1 MKKKIPLIIIS
12 IVFSVIIWG
21 TISLS
26 EEYYANVNVPLRVVG
41 FPQGYTIGNDIP
53 ENITIKLRGIG
64 WKLFSVNIG
73 KDVTY
78 NISVRGDSG
87 VKQIKLMDHLTDNRW
102 MLSELDIIDIIPNS
116 LSISIERRVK
126 KKLPIVA
133 DLSLEFKAGYG
144 LAKQVVLEPDSVVID
159 GPQSVVNSLTEI
171 KTKAIKLSSLDK
183 FTTKN
188 IGFAYIPGTSFGS
201 KFITVSLDI
210 QRIVDKQFDD
220 IDVEVLDVPPERDVI
235 LLPNKISCNV
245 RGGIDILGKL
255 DKDQFRAFVYYR
267 DVVLDTLGNVIPQI
281 ELPANTTLKYI
292 KPERL
297 RYVIKKF
304 R

>member
-12 IVFSVIIWG
+12 IVFSIIIWG

-41 FPQGYTIGNDIP
+41 FPNNYTIGNEIP
-53 ENITIKLRGIG
+53 ETITIKLRGVG

-78 NISVRGDSG
+78 NVSVNKDSG
-87 VKQIKLMDHLTDNRW
+87 FKQIKLMDYLTDNRW
-102 MLSELDIIDIIPNS
+102 MLSELDVISIVPNS
-116 LSISIERRVK
+116 LTFSIERRLK

-133 DLSLEFKAGYG
+133 DLNIEFRAGYG
-144 LAKQVVLEPDSVVID
+144 LAKQVLLEPDSVIID
-159 GPQSVVNSLTEI
+159 GPLSVVNSIKEI
-171 KTKAIKLSSLDK
+171 KTKAIVLTSLDK
-183 FTTKN
+183 MTIKN
-188 IGFAYIPGTSFGS
+188 IDFVYLPGTSFGTR
-201 KFITVSLDI
+201 FVTVNLDI

-220 IDVEVLDVPPERDVI
+220 IDVEVLDVPPDRDVI
-235 LLPNKISCNV
+235 VLPNKISCNV
-245 RGGIDILGKL
+245 RGGINILGKL
-255 DKDQFRAFVYYR
+255 DKDQFKAFVLYR
-267 DVVLDTLGNVIPQI
+267 DVVLDTLGNVVPHI
-281 ELPANTTLKYI
+281 EHPVNTTLKYI

>member
-12 IVFSVIIWG
+12 IAFSVIIWG

-26 EEYYANVNVPLRVVG
+26 EEYYANVNVPLRVVD
-41 FPQGYTIGNDIP
+41 FPIGYTIGNKIP

-78 NISVRGDSG
+78 NISVNEDSG
-87 VKQIKLMDHLTDNRW
+87 FKQIRLMDHLTDNRW
-102 MLSELDIIDIIPNS
+102 MLSELDIIDIVPNS
-116 LSISIERRVK
+116 LSFSIERRIH

-133 DLSLEFKAGYG
+133 DLSLDFKAGYG
-144 LAKQVVLEPDSVVID
+144 LAKQIVIEPDSVVID

-171 KTKAIKLSSLDK
+171 KTKAIKLSSLDR
-183 FTTKN
+183 FTIKN
-188 IGFAYIPGTSFGS
+188 IDFINLPGTSFGTR
-201 KFITVSLDI
+201 FVSVNFDI

-220 IDVEVLDVPPERDVI
+220 IDVEVLDVPPDRDVI

-255 DKDQFRAFVYYR
+255 EKDQFRAFVFYR
-267 DVVLDTLGNVIPQI
+267 EVVLDTLGNVIPHI
-281 ELPANTTLKYI
+281 EHPVNTTLKYI

-297 RYVIKKF
+297 RYIIKKF

>member
-1 MKKKIPLIIIS
+1 VKKKIPLLIIS
-12 IVFSVIIWG
+12 IAFSVIIWG

-41 FPQGYTIGNDIP
+41 YPNGYTIGNEIP

-78 NISVRGDSG
+78 NISVNGDSG
-87 VKQIKLMDHLTDNRW
+87 FKQIKLMDHLTDNRW
-102 MLSELDIIDIIPNS
+102 MLSELDIIDIVPNS
-116 LSISIERRVK
+116 LSFSIERRVK
-126 KKLPIVA
+126 RKLPIVA
-133 DLSLEFKAGYG
+133 DLSLDFKVGYG
-144 LAKQVVLEPDSVVID
+144 LAKQVVLEPDSVAID

-171 KTKAIKLSSLDK
+171 KTKAIRLSSLDK
-183 FTTKN
+183 LTIKSIDFVHL
-188 IGFAYIPGTSFGS
+188 PGTSYGTRFV
-201 KFITVSLDI
+201 TVNMDI

-220 IDVEVLDVPPERDVI
+220 IDVEVLDVPPDRAVI

-245 RGGIDILGKL
+245 RGGIEILGKL
-255 DKDQFRAFVYYR
+255 EKDQFRAFVFYR
-267 DVVLDTLGNVIPQI
+267 DVVLDTLGNVIPHI
-281 ELPANTTLKYI
+281 EHPVNTTLKYI

-297 RYVIKKF
+297 RYIIKKF

>member
-12 IVFSVIIWG
+12 IAFSVIIWG

-26 EEYYANVNVPLRVVG
+26 EEYYANVNVPLRVVD
-41 FPQGYTIGNDIP
+41 FPNGYTIGNKIP

-78 NISVRGDSG
+78 NISVNEDSG
-87 VKQIKLMDHLTDNRW
+87 FKQIRLMDHLTDNRW
-102 MLSELDIIDIIPNS
+102 MLSELDIIDIVPNS
-116 LSISIERRVK
+116 LSFSIERRVN

-133 DLSLEFKAGYG
+133 DLSLDFKAGYG
-144 LAKQVVLEPDSVVID
+144 LAKQIVLEPDSVVID

-171 KTKAIKLSSLDK
+171 KTKAIRLSSLDR
-183 FTTKN
+183 FTIKN
-188 IGFAYIPGTSFGS
+188 IGFVYLPGSSFGT
-201 KFITVSLDI
+201 KFVSVNFDI

-220 IDVEVLDVPPERDVI
+220 IDVEVLDVPPDRDVI

-255 DKDQFRAFVYYR
+255 EKDQFRVFVFYR
-267 DVVLDTLGNVIPQI
+267 DVVLDTLGNVIPHI
-281 ELPANTTLKYI
+281 EHPVNTTLKYI

-297 RYVIKKF
+297 RYIIKKF

>member
-1 MKKKIPLIIIS
+1 MKKKIPLLIIS
-12 IVFSVIIWG
+12 ITFSVIIWG

-41 FPQGYTIGNDIP
+41 FPNGFSIGSEIP

-64 WKLFSVNIG
+64 WKLFAVNIG
-73 KDVTY
+73 KDVAY
-78 NISVRGDSG
+78 NISVKGDSG
-87 VKQIKLMDHLTDNRW
+87 FIQIKLMDHLTDNRW
-102 MLSELDIIDIIPNS
+102 MLSELDIIDIVPNS
-116 LSISIERRVK
+116 LSFSIERRVT

-133 DLSLEFKAGYG
+133 DLSLDFKAGYG
-144 LAKQVVLEPDSVVID
+144 LAKEVVLEPDSVVID

-171 KTKAIKLSSLDK
+171 KTKEIKLSSLDK
-183 FTTKN
+183 LIIKN
-188 IGFAYIPGTSFGS
+188 IGFIYLPGTSYGT
-201 KFITVSLDI
+201 KFVTVSLDV

-220 IDVEVLDVPPERDVI
+220 IDVEVLDVPPDRDVI

-245 RGGIDILGKL
+245 RGGIEILGKL
-255 DKDQFRAFVYYR
+255 EKDEFRAFVFYR
-267 DVVLDTLGNVIPQI
+267 DVVLDTLGNVIPHI
-281 ELPANTTLKYI
+281 ELPVNTTLKYI

-297 RYVIKKF
+297 RYIIKKF

>member
-12 IVFSVIIWG
+12 IAFSVIIWG

-41 FPQGYTIGNDIP
+41 FPNGYTIGNEIP

-78 NISVRGDSG
+78 NISVNGDSG
-87 VKQIKLMDHLTDNRW
+87 FKQIKLMDHLTDNRW
-102 MLSELDIIDIIPNS
+102 MLSELDIIDIVPNS
-116 LSISIERRVK
+116 LSFSIERRVK
-126 KKLPIVA
+126 RKLPIVA
-133 DLSLEFKAGYG
+133 DLSLDFKVGYG
-144 LAKQVVLEPDSVVID
+144 LAKDVVVEPDSVVID

-171 KTKAIKLSSLDK
+171 KTKEIRLSSLDK
-183 FTTKN
+183 LTIKN
-188 IGFAYIPGTSFGS
+188 IGFIYLPGTSYGTRF
-201 KFITVSLDI
+201 VSVNLDI

-220 IDVEVLDVPPERDVI
+220 IDVEVLDVPPDRAVI

-245 RGGIDILGKL
+245 RGGIEILGKL
-255 DKDQFRAFVYYR
+255 EKDQFRAFVFYR
-267 DVVLDTLGNVIPQI
+267 DVVLDTLGNVIPHI
-281 ELPANTTLKYI
+281 EHPVNTTLKYI
-292 KPERL
+292 KPEGL
-297 RYVIKKF
+297 RYIIKKF

>member
-1 MKKKIPLIIIS
+1 VKNKIPLLIIS
-12 IVFSVIIWG
+12 IAFSVIIWG

-41 FPQGYTIGNDIP
+41 FPNGFSIGSEIP

-64 WKLFSVNIG
+64 WKLFAVNIG

-78 NISVRGDSG
+78 NISVSGDSG
-87 VKQIKLMDHLTDNRW
+87 FVQIKLMDHLTDNRW
-102 MLSELDIIDIIPNS
+102 MLSELDIIDIVPNS
-116 LSISIERRVK
+116 LSFSIERRIK

-133 DLSLEFKAGYG
+133 DLNLEFKAGYG
-144 LAKQVVLEPDSVVID
+144 LAKQVVLEPDSVLID

-171 KTKAIKLSSLDK
+171 KTKEIKLSSLDK
-183 FTTKN
+183 LIIKN
-188 IGFAYIPGTSFGS
+188 ISFIYLPGTSYGT
-201 KFITVSLDI
+201 KFVSVNLDI

-220 IDVEVLDVPPERDVI
+220 INVEVLDVPPDRDVI

-245 RGGIDILGKL
+245 RGGIEILGKL
-255 DKDQFRAFVYYR
+255 EKNQFRVFVFYR
-267 DVVLDTLGNVIPQI
+267 DVVLDTLGNVIPHI
-281 ELPANTTLKYI
+281 ELPVNTTLKYI

-297 RYVIKKF
+297 RYIIKKF

>member
-1 MKKKIPLIIIS
+1 VKNKIPLLIIS
-12 IVFSVIIWG
+12 IAFSVIIWG

-41 FPQGYTIGNDIP
+41 FPNGFSIGSEIP

-64 WKLFSVNIG
+64 WKLFAVNIG

-78 NISVRGDSG
+78 NISVSGDSG
-87 VKQIKLMDHLTDNRW
+87 FVQIKLMDHLTDNRW
-102 MLSELDIIDIIPNS
+102 MLSELDIIDIVPNS
-116 LSISIERRVK
+116 LSFSIERRIK

-133 DLSLEFKAGYG
+133 DLNLEFKAGYG

-171 KTKAIKLSSLDK
+171 ITKEIKLSSLDK
-183 FTTKN
+183 LIIKN
-188 IGFAYIPGTSFGS
+188 ISFIYLPGTSYGT
-201 KFITVSLDI
+201 KFVSVNLDV

-220 IDVEVLDVPPERDVI
+220 INVEVLDVPPDRDVI

-245 RGGIDILGKL
+245 RGGIEILGKL
-255 DKDQFRAFVYYR
+255 EKNQFRVFVFYR
-267 DVVLDTLGNVIPQI
+267 DVVLDTLGNVIPHI
-281 ELPANTTLKYI
+281 ELPVNTTLKYI

-297 RYVIKKF
+297 RYIIKKF

>member
-1 MKKKIPLIIIS
+1 MKKKIPLLIIS
-12 IVFSVIIWG
+12 IAFSVIIWG

-41 FPQGYTIGNDIP
+41 YPNGYTIGNEIP

-78 NISVRGDSG
+78 NISVNGDSG
-87 VKQIKLMDHLTDNRW
+87 FKQIKLMDHLTDNRW
-102 MLSELDIIDIIPNS
+102 MLSELDIIDIVPNS
-116 LSISIERRVK
+116 LSFSIERRVK
-126 KKLPIVA
+126 RKLPIVA
-133 DLSLEFKAGYG
+133 DLSLDFKVGYG
-144 LAKQVVLEPDSVVID
+144 LAKDVVVEPDSVVID

-171 KTKAIKLSSLDK
+171 KTKEIRLSSLDK
-183 FTTKN
+183 LTIKN
-188 IGFAYIPGTSFGS
+188 IGFIYLPGTSYGTRF
-201 KFITVSLDI
+201 VSVNLDI

-220 IDVEVLDVPPERDVI
+220 IDVEVLDVPPDRAVI

-245 RGGIDILGKL
+245 RGGIEILGKL
-255 DKDQFRAFVYYR
+255 EKDQFRAFVFYR
-267 DVVLDTLGNVIPQI
+267 DVVLDTLGNVIPHI
-281 ELPANTTLKYI
+281 EHPVNTTLKYI
-292 KPERL
+292 KPEGL
-297 RYVIKKF
+297 RYIIKKF

>member
-1 MKKKIPLIIIS
+1 MKKKIPLLIIS
-12 IVFSVIIWG
+12 IAFSVIIWG

-26 EEYYANVNVPLRVVG
+26 EEYYANVNVSLRVVG
-41 FPQGYTIGNDIP
+41 FPNGYTIGNEIP

-78 NISVRGDSG
+78 NISVNEDSG
-87 VKQIKLMDHLTDNRW
+87 FKQIKLMDHLTDNRW
-102 MLSELDIIDIIPNS
+102 MLSELDIIDIVPNS
-116 LSISIERRVK
+116 LSFSIERRVN

-133 DLSLEFKAGYG
+133 DLSLDFKAGYG
-144 LAKQVVLEPDSVVID
+144 LAKQIVLEPDSVVID

-171 KTKAIKLSSLDK
+171 KTKAIRLSSLDR
-183 FTTKN
+183 FTIKN
-188 IGFAYIPGTSFGS
+188 IDFIYLPGTSFGTR
-201 KFITVSLDI
+201 FVSVNFDI

-220 IDVEVLDVPPERDVI
+220 IYVEVLDVPPDRDVI

-245 RGGIDILGKL
+245 RGGIEILGKL
-255 DKDQFRAFVYYR
+255 EKDQFRAFVFYR
-267 DVVLDTLGNVIPQI
+267 DVVLDTLGNVIPHI
-281 ELPANTTLKYI
+281 EHQVNTTLKYI

-297 RYVIKKF
+297 RYIIKKF

>member
-1 MKKKIPLIIIS
+1 MKKKIPLLIIS
-12 IVFSVIIWG
+12 IAFSVIIWG

-41 FPQGYTIGNDIP
+41 YPNGYTIGNEIP

-78 NISVRGDSG
+78 NISVNGDSG
-87 VKQIKLMDHLTDNRW
+87 FKQIKLMDHLTDNRW
-102 MLSELDIIDIIPNS
+102 MLSELDIIDIVPNS
-116 LSISIERRVK
+116 LSFSIERRVK
-126 KKLPIVA
+126 KKLRIVA
-133 DLSLEFKAGYG
+133 DLSLDFKAGYG

-171 KTKAIKLSSLDK
+171 KTKEIRLSSLDK
-183 FTTKN
+183 LIIKN
-188 IGFAYIPGTSFGS
+188 IGFIYLPGTSYGT
-201 KFITVSLDI
+201 KFVTVSLDV

-220 IDVEVLDVPPERDVI
+220 INVEVLDVPPDRDVI

-245 RGGIDILGKL
+245 RGGIEILGKL
-255 DKDQFRAFVYYR
+255 EKNQFRAFVFYR
-267 DVVLDTLGNVIPQI
+267 DVVLDTLGNVIPHI
-281 ELPANTTLKYI
+281 ELPVNTTLKYI

-297 RYVIKKF
+297 RYIIKKF

>member
-12 IVFSVIIWG
+12 IAFSVIIWG

-26 EEYYANVNVPLRVVG
+26 EEYYANVNVPLKVIG
-41 FPQGYTIGNDIP
+41 FPNGYTIGNEIP

-78 NISVRGDSG
+78 NISVNEDSG
-87 VKQIKLMDHLTDNRW
+87 FKQIKLMDHLTDNRW
-102 MLSELDIIDIIPNS
+102 MLSELDIIDIVPNS
-116 LSISIERRVK
+116 LSFSIERRVN

-133 DLSLEFKAGYG
+133 DLSLDFKAGYG
-144 LAKQVVLEPDSVVID
+144 LAKQIVLEPDSVVID

-171 KTKAIKLSSLDK
+171 KTKAIRLSSLDR
-183 FTTKN
+183 FTIKN
-188 IGFAYIPGTSFGS
+188 IDFVYLPGTSFGTR
-201 KFITVSLDI
+201 FVSVNFDI

-220 IDVEVLDVPPERDVI
+220 IDVEVLDVPPDRDVI

-255 DKDQFRAFVYYR
+255 EKDQFRAFVFYR
-267 DVVLDTLGNVIPQI
+267 DVVLDTLGNVIPHIDQ
-281 ELPANTTLKYI
+281 PFNTTLKYI

-297 RYVIKKF
+297 RYIIKKF

>member
-1 MKKKIPLIIIS
+1 MKKKIPLLIIS
-12 IVFSVIIWG
+12 IAFSVIIWG

-41 FPQGYTIGNDIP
+41 FPNGFSIGSEIP

-64 WKLFSVNIG
+64 WKLFAVNIG

-78 NISVRGDSG
+78 NISVNGDSG
-87 VKQIKLMDHLTDNRW
+87 FIQIKLMDHLTDNRW
-102 MLSELDIIDIIPNS
+102 MLSELDIIDIVPNS
-116 LSISIERRVK
+116 LSFSIERRVK

-133 DLSLEFKAGYG
+133 DLSLDFKVGYG
-144 LAKQVVLEPDSVVID
+144 LAKQVVLEPDSIVID

-171 KTKAIKLSSLDK
+171 KTKEIKLSSLDK
-183 FTTKN
+183 LIIKN
-188 IGFAYIPGTSFGS
+188 IGFIYLPGTSYGT
-201 KFITVSLDI
+201 KFVTVSLDV

-220 IDVEVLDVPPERDVI
+220 IDVEVLDVPPDRDVI

-245 RGGIDILGKL
+245 RGGIEILGKL
-255 DKDQFRAFVYYR
+255 EKDQFRAFVFYR
-267 DVVLDTLGNVIPQI
+267 DVVLDTLGNVIPHI
-281 ELPANTTLKYI
+281 EHPVNTTLKYI

-297 RYVIKKF
+297 RYIIKKF

>member
-1 MKKKIPLIIIS
+1 MKKKIPLLIIS
-12 IVFSVIIWG
+12 IAFSVIIWG

-41 FPQGYTIGNDIP
+41 YPNGYTIGNEIP

-78 NISVRGDSG
+78 NISVNGDSG
-87 VKQIKLMDHLTDNRW
+87 FKQIKLMDHLTDNRW
-102 MLSELDIIDIIPNS
+102 MLSELDIIDIVPNS
-116 LSISIERRVK
+116 LSFSIERRVK
-126 KKLPIVA
+126 RKLPIVA
-133 DLSLEFKAGYG
+133 DLSLDFKVGYG
-144 LAKQVVLEPDSVVID
+144 LAKDVVLEPDSVVID

-171 KTKAIKLSSLDK
+171 KTKEIRLSSLDK
-183 FTTKN
+183 LTIKN
-188 IGFAYIPGTSFGS
+188 IGFIYLPGTSYGTRF
-201 KFITVSLDI
+201 VSVNLDI

-220 IDVEVLDVPPERDVI
+220 IDVEVLDVPPDRAVI

-245 RGGIDILGKL
+245 RGGIEILGKL
-255 DKDQFRAFVYYR
+255 EKDQFRAFVFYR
-267 DVVLDTLGNVIPQI
+267 DVVLDTLGNVIPHI
-281 ELPANTTLKYI
+281 EHPVNTTLKYI
-292 KPERL
+292 KPEGL
-297 RYVIKKF
+297 RYIIKKF

>member
-12 IVFSVIIWG
+12 IAFSVIIWG

-26 EEYYANVNVPLRVVG
+26 EEYYANVNVPLRVVD
-41 FPQGYTIGNDIP
+41 FPIGYTIGNKIP

-78 NISVRGDSG
+78 NISVNEDSG
-87 VKQIKLMDHLTDNRW
+87 FKQIRLMDHLTDNRW
-102 MLSELDIIDIIPNS
+102 MLSELDIIDIVPNS
-116 LSISIERRVK
+116 LSFSIERRIH

-133 DLSLEFKAGYG
+133 DLSLDFKAGYG
-144 LAKQVVLEPDSVVID
+144 LAKQIVIEPDSVVID

-171 KTKAIKLSSLDK
+171 KTKAIKLSSLDR
-183 FTTKN
+183 FTIKN
-188 IGFAYIPGTSFGS
+188 IDFINLPGTSFGTR
-201 KFITVSLDI
+201 FVSVNFDI

-220 IDVEVLDVPPERDVI
+220 IYVEVLDVPPDRDVI

-255 DKDQFRAFVYYR
+255 EKDQFRAFVFYR
-267 DVVLDTLGNVIPQI
+267 DVVLDTLGNVIPHI
-281 ELPANTTLKYI
+281 EHPVNTALKYI

-297 RYVIKKF
+297 RYIIKKF

>member
-1 MKKKIPLIIIS
+1 VKNKIPLLIIS
-12 IVFSVIIWG
+12 IAFSVIIWG

-41 FPQGYTIGNDIP
+41 FPNGFSIGSEIP

-64 WKLFSVNIG
+64 WKLFAVNIG

-78 NISVRGDSG
+78 NISVSGDSG
-87 VKQIKLMDHLTDNRW
+87 FVQIKLMDHLTDNRW
-102 MLSELDIIDIIPNS
+102 MLSELDIIDIVPNS
-116 LSISIERRVK
+116 LSFSIERRIK

-133 DLSLEFKAGYG
+133 DLNLEFKAGYG

-171 KTKAIKLSSLDK
+171 KTKEIKLSSLDK
-183 FTTKN
+183 LIIKN
-188 IGFAYIPGTSFGS
+188 IGFIYLPGTSYGT
-201 KFITVSLDI
+201 KFVSVNLDV

-220 IDVEVLDVPPERDVI
+220 INVEVLDVPPDRDVI

-245 RGGIDILGKL
+245 RGGIEILGKL
-255 DKDQFRAFVYYR
+255 EKNQFRVFVFYR
-267 DVVLDTLGNVIPQI
+267 DVVLDTLGNVIPHI
-281 ELPANTTLKYI
+281 ELPVNTTLKYI

-297 RYVIKKF
+297 RYIIKKF

>member
-12 IVFSVIIWG
+12 IAFSVIIWG

-26 EEYYANVNVPLRVVG
+26 EEYYANVNVPLRVVD
-41 FPQGYTIGNDIP
+41 FPIGYTIGNKIP

-78 NISVRGDSG
+78 NISVNEDSG
-87 VKQIKLMDHLTDNRW
+87 FKQIRLMDHLTDNRW
-102 MLSELDIIDIIPNS
+102 MLSELDIIDIVPNS
-116 LSISIERRVK
+116 LSFSIERRIQ

-133 DLSLEFKAGYG
+133 DLSLDFKAGYG
-144 LAKQVVLEPDSVVID
+144 LAKQIVIEPDSVVID

-171 KTKAIKLSSLDK
+171 KTKAIRLSSLDR
-183 FTTKN
+183 FTVKN
-188 IGFAYIPGTSFGS
+188 IDFIYLPGTSFETR
-201 KFITVSLDI
+201 FVSVNFDI

-220 IDVEVLDVPPERDVI
+220 IDVEVLDVPPDRDVI

-255 DKDQFRAFVYYR
+255 EKDQFRAFVFYR
-267 DVVLDTLGNVIPQI
+267 DVVLDTLGNVIPHI
-281 ELPANTTLKYI
+281 EHPVNTTLKYI

-297 RYVIKKF
+297 RYIIKKF

>member
-1 MKKKIPLIIIS
+1 VKKKIPLLIIS
-12 IVFSVIIWG
+12 IAFSVIIWG

-26 EEYYANVNVPLRVVG
+26 EEYYANVNVSLRIVG
-41 FPQGYTIGNDIP
+41 YPNDYTIGNEIP

-78 NISVRGDSG
+78 NISVEGDSG
-87 VKQIKLMDHLTDNRW
+87 FKQIKLMDHLTDNRW
-102 MLSELDIIDIIPNS
+102 MLSELDIIDIVPNS
-116 LSISIERRVK
+116 LSFSIERRVK
-126 KKLPIVA
+126 RKLPIVA
-133 DLSLEFKAGYG
+133 DLSLDFKVGYG
-144 LAKQVVLEPDSVVID
+144 LAKDVVLEPDSVVID

-171 KTKAIKLSSLDK
+171 KTKKIRLSSLDK
-183 FTTKN
+183 LTIKN
-188 IGFAYIPGTSFGS
+188 IGFIYLPGTSYGTRF
-201 KFITVSLDI
+201 VSVNLDI

-220 IDVEVLDVPPERDVI
+220 IDVEVLDVPPDRAVI

-245 RGGIDILGKL
+245 RGGIEILGKL
-255 DKDQFRAFVYYR
+255 EKDQFRAFVFYR
-267 DVVLDTLGNVIPQI
+267 DVVLDTLGNVIPHI
-281 ELPANTTLKYI
+281 EHPDNTTLKYI

-297 RYVIKKF
+297 RYIIKKF

>member
-1 MKKKIPLIIIS
+1 MKKKIPLLIIS
-12 IVFSVIIWG
+12 IAFSVIIWG

-41 FPQGYTIGNDIP
+41 FPNGFSIGSEIP

-64 WKLFSVNIG
+64 WKLFAVNIG
-73 KDVTY
+73 KDVAY
-78 NISVRGDSG
+78 NISVKGDSG
-87 VKQIKLMDHLTDNRW
+87 FIQIKLMDHLTDNRW
-102 MLSELDIIDIIPNS
+102 MLSELDIIDIVPNS
-116 LSISIERRVK
+116 LSFSIERRVK

-133 DLSLEFKAGYG
+133 DLNLDYKVGYG
-144 LAKQVVLEPDSVVID
+144 LAKQVVLEPDSIVLD

-171 KTKAIKLSSLDK
+171 KTKEIKLSSLDK
-183 FTTKN
+183 LIIKN
-188 IGFAYIPGTSFGS
+188 IGFIYLPGTSYGT
-201 KFITVSLDI
+201 KFVTVSLDV

-220 IDVEVLDVPPERDVI
+220 IDVEVLDVPPDRDVI

-245 RGGIDILGKL
+245 RGGIEILGKL
-255 DKDQFRAFVYYR
+255 EKDQFRAFVFYR
-267 DVVLDTLGNVIPQI
+267 DVVLDTLGNVIPHI
-281 ELPANTTLKYI
+281 ELPVNTTLKYI

-297 RYVIKKF
+297 RYIIKKF

>member
-1 MKKKIPLIIIS
+1 VKKKIPLIIIS
-12 IVFSVIIWG
+12 ITFSIIIWG

-41 FPQGYTIGNDIP
+41 FPNGYTIGNEIP
-53 ENITIKLRGIG
+53 ENITIKLRGVG

-78 NISVRGDSG
+78 NISVNGDSG
-87 VKQIKLMDHLTDNRW
+87 FKQIKLMDHLTDNRW
-102 MLSELDIIDIIPNS
+102 MLSELDIIDIVPNS
-116 LSISIERRVK
+116 LSFSIERRVK

-133 DLSLEFKAGYG
+133 DLSLDFKAGYG

-171 KTKAIKLSSLDK
+171 KTKAIRLSSLDK
-183 FTTKN
+183 LTIKN
-188 IGFAYIPGTSFGS
+188 IDFVYLPGTSYGT
-201 KFITVSLDI
+201 KFVSVNLDI

-220 IDVEVLDVPPERDVI
+220 IDVEVLDVPPDRDVI

-255 DKDQFRAFVYYR
+255 EKDQFRAFVFYR
-267 DVVLDTLGNVIPQI
+267 DVVLDTLGNVIPNI
-281 ELPANTTLKYI
+281 EHPENTTLKYI

-297 RYVIKKF
+297 RYIIKKF

>member
-1 MKKKIPLIIIS
+1 VKNKIPLLIIS
-12 IVFSVIIWG
+12 IAFSVIIWG

-26 EEYYANVNVPLRVVG
+26 EEYYANVNVPLRVIG
-41 FPQGYTIGNDIP
+41 FPNGFSIGSEIP

-64 WKLFSVNIG
+64 WKLFAVNIG

-78 NISVRGDSG
+78 NISVSGDSG
-87 VKQIKLMDHLTDNRW
+87 FVQIKLMDHLTDNRW
-102 MLSELDIIDIIPNS
+102 MLSELDIIDIVPNS
-116 LSISIERRVK
+116 LSFSIERRIK

-133 DLSLEFKAGYG
+133 DLNLEFKAGYG
-144 LAKQVVLEPDSVVID
+144 LAKQVVLEPDSVEID

-171 KTKAIKLSSLDK
+171 KTKEIKLSSLDK
-183 FTTKN
+183 LIIKN
-188 IGFAYIPGTSFGS
+188 ISFIYLPGTSYGT
-201 KFITVSLDI
+201 KFVSVNLDV

-220 IDVEVLDVPPERDVI
+220 INVEVLDVPPDRDVI

-245 RGGIDILGKL
+245 RGGIEILGKL
-255 DKDQFRAFVYYR
+255 EKNQFRAFVFYR
-267 DVVLDTLGNVIPQI
+267 DVVLDTLGNVIPHI
-281 ELPANTTLKYI
+281 ELPVNTTLKYI

-297 RYVIKKF
+297 RYIIKKF

>member
-12 IVFSVIIWG
+12 IAFSIIIWG

-41 FPQGYTIGNDIP
+41 FPKGYTIGNEIP
-53 ENITIKLRGIG
+53 KNITIKLRGIG

-78 NISVRGDSG
+78 NISVSGDSG
-87 VKQIKLMDHLTDNRW
+87 LMKIKLMDYLTDNRW
-102 MLSELDIIDIIPNS
+102 MLSELDIIDIVPNS
-116 LSISIERRVK
+116 LSISIERRIK

-133 DLSLEFKAGYG
+133 DLNLEFKAGYG

-159 GPQSVVNSLTEI
+159 GPKSVVNSLTEI
-171 KTKAIKLSSLDK
+171 KTNTIRLSSLDK

-188 IGFAYIPGTSFGS
+188 IGFAYLPGTSFGR
-201 KFITVSLDI
+201 KFVTVNLDI

-220 IDVEVLDVPPERDVI
+220 IYVEVLDVPRGRDVI

-255 DKDQFRAFVYYR
+255 DKDKFRAFVFYR
-267 DVVLDTLGNVIPQI
+267 DVVLDTLGNVTPQI

>member
-1 MKKKIPLIIIS
+1 MKKKIPLLIIS
-12 IVFSVIIWG
+12 IAFSVIIWG

-26 EEYYANVNVPLRVVG
+26 EEYYANVNVPLKVIG
-41 FPQGYTIGNDIP
+41 YPNGYTIGSEIP

-64 WKLFSVNIG
+64 WKLFAVNIG

-78 NISVRGDSG
+78 KISVKGDSG
-87 VKQIKLMDHLTDNRW
+87 LVQIKLMDHLTDNRW
-102 MLSELDIIDIIPNS
+102 MLSELDIIDIVPNS
-116 LSISIERRVK
+116 LSFSIERKVK
-126 KKLPIVA
+126 KKLPIVP
-133 DLSLEFKAGYG
+133 DLSLDFKVGYG
-144 LAKQVVLEPDSVVID
+144 LAKEVVLEPDSVVID

-171 KTKAIKLSSLDK
+171 KTKAIKLSSLDR

-188 IGFAYIPGTSFGS
+188 IDFIYLPGTSFGTR
-201 KFITVSLDI
+201 FVSVNFDI

-220 IDVEVLDVPPERDVI
+220 IDVEVLDVPPDRDVI

-255 DKDQFRAFVYYR
+255 EKDQFRAFVFYR
-267 DVVLDTLGNVIPQI
+267 EVVLDTLGNVIPHI
-281 ELPANTTLKYI
+281 EHPVNTTLKYI

-297 RYVIKKF
+297 RYIIKKF